1 MPPPPAEEPRGM
13 TAAKARKVRSTPVPR
28 SRPPRASRRPSEEVF
43 PPSPSRHPRHDDRDV
58 AGRDPARRRAPSP
71 ATRRDSD
78 RIARV
83 VSVAHRVR
91 RASRRRRDVPSRR
104 AAHPRASLGGTNA
117 TRRACRLPVRS
128 HRPHHPPLRSA
139 GLQRGRGLGAADGG
153 EPRGAAD
160 DTTSR
165 GGGAGDCRGSAAGAA
180 DTRTL
185 PRAGPAPGAFGSWV
199 WRKTRVAEVD
209 GGRVGAMDVE
219 AGASGW
225 TPRSTTSSRR
235 DVDSSC

>member
-43 PPSPSRHPRHDDRDV
+43 SPSPSRHPRHDDRDV

-104 AAHPRASLGGTNA
+104 AARPRASLGGTNA

-139 GLQRGRGLGAADGG
+139 GLQRGRGLGAEAQASARARDGAQ
-153 EPRGAAD
+153 GAEE
-160 DTTSR
+160 
-165 GGGAGDCRGSAAGAA
+165 GCGARERAPA
-180 DTRTL
+180 
-185 PRAGPAPGAFGSWV
+185 RAGSRIRVRSAPPA
-199 WRKTRVAEVD
+199 AEV
-209 GGRVGAMDVE
+209 A
-219 AGASGW
+219 
-225 TPRSTTSSRR
+225 RR
-235 DVDSSC
+235 